1 MKENFIGKKRV
12 VGLGEILWD
21 IFPDGKRLGGA
32 PANFAFHAERQG
44 CAGVVVSAIGND
56 LPGDEIK
63 AFLGEKKLPALLP
76 RVPEPT
82 GTVHVATDA
91 DGVASYVFSENCAW
105 DNIPFSADT
114 EVIARET
121 AAVCFGTL
129 AQRDPRS
136 RSTILRFLDSVPA
149 DAHRVFDVNLRQHFF
164 SREIISDS
172 LARCSILKINEDEA
186 PVIADFFN
194 TDFCFREVFFAALFA
209 GFPSLKIVILTLGRA
224 GSVVAS
230 REGVR
235 SSLFA
240 DSGIR
245 VVDTVGA
252 GDAFTAG
259 FVAALL
265 RGESLDSAH
274 RNAAS
279 LAGFVCAR
287 AGAMPER

>member
-1 MKENFIGKKRV
+1 MSRRFGNLIFVPNTLRCVIFMPFFQLYRV
-12 VGLGEILWD
+12 KNGEITY
-21 IFPDGKRLGGA
+21 
-32 PANFAFHAERQG
+32 
-44 CAGVVVSAIGND
+44 
-56 LPGDEIK
+56 
-63 AFLGEKKLPALLP
+63 FLEEKKLPALLP
-76 RVPEPT
+76 RVPGPT
-82 GTVHVATDA
+82 GTVRVATDA

-194 TDFCFREVFFAALFA
+194 TDFCFREVFFCYAFCRIPFA
-209 GFPSLKIVILTLGRA
+209 ENRYSDAWTGGERCCVPGGRA
-224 GSVVAS
+224 LLACCRFRDSRGRYGGRRGCVYCGFRRSATPGGNSRVGTPQCRLACRLCVFPCGSDAG
-230 REGVR
+230 EINK
-235 SSLFA
+235 
-240 DSGIR
+240 GIFR
-245 VVDTVGA
+245 
-252 GDAFTAG
+252 F
-259 FVAALL
+259 
-265 RGESLDSAH
+265 
-274 RNAAS
+274 
-279 LAGFVCAR
+279 
-287 AGAMPER
+287 